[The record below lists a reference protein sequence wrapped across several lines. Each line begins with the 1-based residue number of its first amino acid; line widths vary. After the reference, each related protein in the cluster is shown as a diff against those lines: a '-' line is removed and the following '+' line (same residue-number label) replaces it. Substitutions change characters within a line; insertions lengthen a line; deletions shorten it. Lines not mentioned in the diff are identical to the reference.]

1 MATPTLAP
9 GTLQAHARWL
19 NGAMGRAT
27 YARLDRLAGKAGR
40 RFAFQVQRAW
50 RVQWSGAT
58 GRVHRIRRQADVPPE
73 MLLWGIGLVCVAW
86 GADIYLR
93 KARDR
98 RSPKMRRLYRSWRT
112 LLTVGLR
119 AIEREVGSHRAE
131 WKHRQWQRWVRRCA
145 RDPAYNWR
153 TNRIEPKHRRRRK
166 R

>member
-1 MATPTLAP
+1 MAPKLAP
-9 GTLQAHARWL
+9 GTLQAYARWL
-19 NGAMGRAT
+19 NGAMGRAE
-27 YARLDRLAGKAGR
+27 YASLDRLAGQAGR
-40 RFAFQVQRAW
+40 RFAYLVQRAW
-50 RVQWSGAT
+50 RVEWRGAT
-58 GRVHRIRRQADVPPE
+58 GRLHRVRSRAQVPPE

-98 RSPKMRRLYRSWRT
+98 RSPKMRRLYRAWRA
-112 LLTVGLR
+112 LLGVSLR
-119 AIEREVGSHRAE
+119 AIEREVGSHKAE
-131 WKHRQWQRWVRRCA
+131 WKHRQWQRWVRRCR